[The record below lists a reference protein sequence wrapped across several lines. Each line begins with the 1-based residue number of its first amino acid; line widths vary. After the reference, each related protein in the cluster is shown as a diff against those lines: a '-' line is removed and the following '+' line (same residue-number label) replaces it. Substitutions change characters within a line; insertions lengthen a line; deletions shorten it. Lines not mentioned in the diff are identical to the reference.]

1 MAGTSCKDYS
11 NKNNFKKS
19 IHDKGQSGD
28 TFFGMLEWVVRAMP
42 AIIILENV
50 CGAPWGV
57 MEKELQQVGY
67 TTASSGSYH
76 DPSKPTGKR
85 GTTHFFDTK
94 FYYIPHTRT
103 RGYLIAIRSDIA
115 GLPKDLPRVSTTNFS
130 FTPSLRNRTRTNL
143 AYAST
148 FTRPLDTLRTS
159 ELTNAHKN
167 T

>member
-1 MAGTSCKDYS
+1 
-11 NKNNFKKS
+11 
-19 IHDKGQSGD
+19 
-28 TFFGMLEWVVRAMP
+28 MLEWVIRAMP

-76 DPSKPTGKR
+76 DPSKPAGKR

-94 FYYIPHTRT
+94 FFYIPHTRT

-115 GLPKDLPRVSTTNFS
+115 ELPKDLPRVSTTNFV
-130 FTPSLRNRTRTNL
+130 FTSRGTITQPPLCLGLANL
-143 AYAST
+143 PATPTPCQPA
-148 FTRPLDTLRTS
+148 
-159 ELTNAHKN
+159 N
-167 T
+167 